1 MAINLACTT
10 PTVRCTLQLEGV
22 PPGKDIKQALKVY
35 GVEVERTSHLED
47 SPSSRGPILVTI
59 KASDESEY
67 IYNNSWVLD
76 KILCFHCILACNYM
90 ILCAFIVWV

>member
-22 PPGKDIKQALKVY
+22 PQGKDIKKALEVY
-35 GVEVERTSHLED
+35 GIEVERIKHLED
-47 SPSSRGPILVTI
+47 SPSSSSRGTIFVTI

-67 IYNNSWVLD
+67 IL
-76 KILCFHCILACNYM
+76 
-90 ILCAFIVWV
+90 

>member
-22 PPGKDIKQALKVY
+22 PQRKDIKQALEVY
-35 GVEVERTSHLED
+35 DVEVERVKRLKD
-47 SPSSRGPILVTI
+47 SLRSTILVTI

-67 IYNNSWVLD
+67 VHNNICALD
-76 KILCFHCILACNYM
+76 KILCSHFILLCSYM
-90 ILCAFIVWV
+90 MLCALLSRYR